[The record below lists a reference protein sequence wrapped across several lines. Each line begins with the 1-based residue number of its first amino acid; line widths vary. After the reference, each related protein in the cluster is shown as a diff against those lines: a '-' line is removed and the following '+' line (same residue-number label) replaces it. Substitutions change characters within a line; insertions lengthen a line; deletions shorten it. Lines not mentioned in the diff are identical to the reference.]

1 MNCLANQEPHSEE
14 RFSCFSVNKMYWE
27 EHKHEWKMLLN
38 NNHTQ
43 KVAANGTKHKRH
55 FVARGPTNYNQ
66 KKKSHL
72 LENTTVIEWQIW
84 NQRQSGYPST
94 YFWEEWSSYN
104 TNKVKVI

>member
-27 EHKHEWKMLLN
+27 EHEYEWKMLLN

-66 KKKSHL
+66 KKKVTSIGEHHSYRMTNM
-72 LENTTVIEWQIW
+72 EPKTIW
-84 NQRQSGYPST
+84 ISEYLFLGGMEFIQY
-94 YFWEEWSSYN
+94 
-104 TNKVKVI
+104 K